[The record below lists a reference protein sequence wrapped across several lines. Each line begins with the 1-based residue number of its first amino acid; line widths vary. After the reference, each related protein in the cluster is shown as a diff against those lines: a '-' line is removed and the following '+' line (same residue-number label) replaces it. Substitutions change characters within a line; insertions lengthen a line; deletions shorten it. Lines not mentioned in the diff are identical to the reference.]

1 MPAAA
6 ERRPMR
12 DMTRGAPAGH
22 IWRYALP
29 LMLGNWFQLAYNAV
43 DSIIAGRFIG
53 KDALAAEGVAG
64 PVMNLVILG
73 ITGICLGAGVLMS
86 EFFGAKDAPR
96 LRRELATT
104 VLFGL
109 GFCTLLAGAGMAFT
123 PLILRALAV
132 PQEIFGITAVYL
144 RITFAGAPFTCF
156 YNALAAGF
164 KSVGDAKT
172 PLRFLMFSS
181 VLNAVLDLIFIGGLG
196 FGIVCSAVTTVVA
209 EAVSAALAGY
219 WLVRRTPELCP
230 RRAEWRIDR
239 ALLGRTLRYGG
250 VTALQQA
257 VQPIGKVLIQGRV
270 NALGVE
276 VIAAFNAVT
285 RIDDFAFTPEQS
297 IAQAITTYLAQN
309 RGAGKRERISRGFAV
324 GLGMEFCYWVVIGTL
339 VGLFKTPLAA
349 LFVTGEGAARVV
361 ALASQYLGTMAVFY
375 LLPAMTN
382 GFQGYYRGMG
392 RMSMTLLGTFTQTS
406 LRVIFTCLLAPRYG
420 IYGISFAC
428 AIGWTVMLCIEVPCY
443 FLTRRQDLDKIRDC
457 TKKPA
462 GV

>member
-1 MPAAA
+1 MNGKN
-6 ERRPMR
+6 RTSIMR
-12 DMTRGAPAGH
+12 DMTEGAPAGH

-53 KDALAAEGVAG
+53 RDALAAEGIAG

-73 ITGICLGAGVLMS
+73 ITGVCLGAGVLMS
-86 EFFGAKDAPR
+86 EFFGAKDTQR

-109 GFCTLLAGAGMAFT
+109 GFSVLLAAAGVLAA
-123 PLILRALAV
+123 PWILRALAV
-132 PQEIFGITAVYL
+132 PDEIFAITGIYM
-144 RITFAGAPFTCF
+144 RITFLGAPFTCF

-181 VLNAVLDLIFIGGLG
+181 ILNAVLDLIFIGGFG

-209 EAVSAALAGY
+209 EGVSAALAGY

-230 RRAEWRIDR
+230 RREEWRIDG
-239 ALLGRTLRYGG
+239 ALLNRTLRYGG

-257 VQPIGKVLIQGRV
+257 VQPIGKVLIQGQV
-270 NALGVE
+270 NALGVN
-276 VIAAFNAVT
+276 VTAAFNAVT

-309 RGAGKRERISRGFAV
+309 RGAGRRERITRGFAV
-324 GLGMEFCYWVVIGTL
+324 GLGMEFCYWLVIGTA
-339 VGLFKTPLAA
+339 VGLFRTPLAA
-349 LFVTGEGAARVV
+349 LFVTGESAAEVV
-361 ALASQYLGTMAVFY
+361 GLASQYLGAMALFY
-375 LLPAMTN
+375 ILPAFTN

-392 RMSMTLLGTFTQTS
+392 RMTMTLLGTFTQTA

-420 IYGISFAC
+420 IYGIAYAC
-428 AIGWTVMLCIEVPCY
+428 AIGWSVMLLIEVPAY
-443 FLTRRQDLDKIRDC
+443 FLTRRRDLARMEGTAC
-457 TKKPA
+457 R
-462 GV
+462 